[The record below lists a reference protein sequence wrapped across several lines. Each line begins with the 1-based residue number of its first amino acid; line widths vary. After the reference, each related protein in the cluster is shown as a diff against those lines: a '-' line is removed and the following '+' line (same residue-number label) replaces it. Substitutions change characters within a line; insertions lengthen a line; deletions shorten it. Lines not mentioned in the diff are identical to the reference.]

1 MLVVGLCLKF
11 HPEPKVWNFVCV
23 LQSPLKS
30 PNWDAII
37 QQYGD
42 MDKWNTPAI
51 LKGPNI
57 FDFVTPG
64 TPRSAT
70 VTTYF
75 YLVHTRLFGFR
86 VGAFWRKIL
95 PVVNFSFV
103 TCFRYMQFI
112 CLFIIFKTVICEF
125 YKLILVPLKVSIML
139 LCPASN
145 SDLFHKVT
153 QNSKTN
159 NSKKECWNFNISGFF
174 QDCQRSDPR
183 ALSRSRC

>member
-1 MLVVGLCLKF
+1 MLVSLIPQILLKLKF
-11 HPEPKVWNFVCV
+11 AILCVSV

-70 VTTYF
+70 ITTFILSNVRIIYAS
-75 YLVHTRLFGFR
+75 LR
-86 VGAFWRKIL
+86 V
-95 PVVNFSFV
+95 
-103 TCFRYMQFI
+103 
-112 CLFIIFKTVICEF
+112 
-125 YKLILVPLKVSIML
+125 
-139 LCPASN
+139 
-145 SDLFHKVT
+145 
-153 QNSKTN
+153 
-159 NSKKECWNFNISGFF
+159 
-174 QDCQRSDPR
+174 
-183 ALSRSRC
+183 